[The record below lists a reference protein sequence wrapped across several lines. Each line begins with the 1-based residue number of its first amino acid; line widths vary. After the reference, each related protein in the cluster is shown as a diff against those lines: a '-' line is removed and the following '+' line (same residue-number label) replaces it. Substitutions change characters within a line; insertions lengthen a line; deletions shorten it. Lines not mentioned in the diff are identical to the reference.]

1 MLEVKNISVD
11 TKKKNILDNFSL
23 QLNQK
28 QIIGLTGQSGSGKT
42 TLIRATM
49 GFLSR
54 ECSLTSGS
62 ITLDGKELT
71 NLSFNK
77 RRELCGTTIG
87 YIPQSPM
94 TSFDP
99 RLKIGEQM
107 IETLKVRLKKN
118 LEECKILALEA
129 LEMVNLTDGKRVM
142 ESIPAQLSGGM
153 LQRVAMALL
162 ISMKPKY
169 ILADE
174 PTSALDIE
182 NRDLLL
188 KLLKEECT
196 SAGILF
202 ISHDVESMLKL
213 CETVIVLKHGRSIEQ
228 GSMAELLTS
237 PKQLWTKTFAKSYS
251 NLEREEWSWREL

>member
-42 TLIRATM
+42 TLIRAIM

-62 ITLDGKELT
+62 IILDGKELT
-71 NLSFNK
+71 NLSFDK

-99 RLKIGEQM
+99 RLKIGDQM
-107 IETLKVRLKKN
+107 IETLKVRLKKKPG
-118 LEECKILALEA
+118 ECNILALET

-213 CETVIVLKHGRSIEQ
+213 CETVIVLEHGRSIEQ